1 MANPAI
7 DRDTV
12 HRYSEDC
19 ALQGDLYRSTAN
31 RLMREQK
38 RLLSFFKKNMPA
50 MDAQTGEVSL
60 YLFSVVVRIFDRSG
74 GRLAKVN
81 GQQIQA
87 ATAKI
92 GGVMGD
98 VLPFD
103 EGFAERVRA
112 VEWRA
117 QPHIL
122 DEALW
127 ALFEREERKDE
138 EVNVPLE
145 HAGLIFSMLWASV
158 EALDSAWRP
167 PSSFSGV
174 DYVFEGH
181 PEDTTPAGKR
191 AAERKAEEEGA

>member
-19 ALQGDLYRSTAN
+19 AEQGDAFRSVAQ
-31 RLMREQK
+31 RLLREQK
-38 RLLSFFKKNMPA
+38 RLLNFYNKNLPA
-50 MDAQTGEVSL
+50 VDAQTGEVSL

-74 GRLAKVN
+74 GRLGKVN
-81 GQQIQA
+81 GKQIEA
-87 ATAKI
+87 ATVRI
-92 GGVMGD
+92 GSVMD
-98 VLPFD
+98 QCLPFD
-103 EGFAERVRA
+103 EGFPERVRA

-127 ALFEREERKDE
+127 ALFERDERKEE
-138 EVNVPLE
+138 EVNVPLDK
-145 HAGLIFSMLWASV
+145 AGLIFMMLWAST

-167 PSSFSGV
+167 PKGFG
-174 DYVFEGH
+174 E
-181 PEDTTPAGKR
+181 
-191 AAERKAEEEGA
+191 